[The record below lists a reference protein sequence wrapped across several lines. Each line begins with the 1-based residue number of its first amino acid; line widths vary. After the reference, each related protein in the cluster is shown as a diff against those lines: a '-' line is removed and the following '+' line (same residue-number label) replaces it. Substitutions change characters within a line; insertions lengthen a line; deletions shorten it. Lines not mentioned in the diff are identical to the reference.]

1 MMMMMMMMVMMAM
14 IMMMMMMM
22 TMIMMMMNSLSRC
35 GFCSVPLTV
44 IAKTEELEEDMR
56 YIGQMA
62 GVNLTSKTVKNPSSG
77 GTSSLEL
84 TRKYFSRLDEKAV
97 RELERVYRLD
107 FEMFQYSPEGYY

>member
-1 MMMMMMMMVMMAM
+1 MMMMMMM
-14 IMMMMMMM
+14 I
-22 TMIMMMMNSLSRC
+22 SLSRC

-62 GVNLTSKTVKNPSSG
+62 GVNLTSQTVKNPSSG

-84 TRKYFSRLDEKAV
+84 TRKYFSRLDKKAV
-97 RELERVYRLD
+97 RELERVYRVD
-107 FEMFQYSPEGYY
+107 FEMFQYSPEGYYSHGTENPTISDQGH